1 MERRSFL
8 KKSAIAAGAT
18 LTASN
23 LSANPIPGSEKDFY
37 ELKVYQLKGGGGK
50 NQLKQFYTEAVIPLL
65 NSRGAK
71 VGAFNEYSQEAPP
84 KVYILHAHKSPAE
97 YYAAAQEMKT
107 NKTFLD
113 AAKSYIDIPF
123 DKPVFERYETF
134 LSEAFDSI
142 PQFKMPAKNRG
153 LFELRTYESYNED
166 AGQRKVKMFN
176 NEELPLFEKV
186 GLHPVFFGQLM
197 AGRFMPALTYMLWF
211 KDMEE
216 RTANWA
222 KFSSSAE
229 WKTIKGKEIYANTVS
244 KVKRVFLT
252 PMDFSQI

>member
-18 LTASN
+18 LTATS
-23 LSANPIPGSEKDFY
+23 LSANPIPGMEKDFY
-37 ELKVYQLKGGGGK
+37 ELKVFQLKGGGGK
-50 NQLKQFYTEAVIPLL
+50 KQLKQFYTEAVIPLL

-71 VGAFNEYSQEAPP
+71 VGAFNEYSQEDPP

-97 YYAAAQEMKT
+97 YYAAVQDMKT

-113 AAKSYIDIPF
+113 AAKTYMDIPA

-134 LSEAFDSI
+134 LAEAFDRI
-142 PQFKMPAKNRG
+142 PQLKIPAKNRG

-166 AGQRKVKMFN
+166 AGHRKVKMFN
-176 NEELPLFEKV
+176 DEELPLFEKV

-222 KFSSSAE
+222 KFSSSTE
-229 WKTIKGKEIYANTVS
+229 WNTIKRKEIYANTVS

-252 PMDFSQI
+252 RMDFSEI